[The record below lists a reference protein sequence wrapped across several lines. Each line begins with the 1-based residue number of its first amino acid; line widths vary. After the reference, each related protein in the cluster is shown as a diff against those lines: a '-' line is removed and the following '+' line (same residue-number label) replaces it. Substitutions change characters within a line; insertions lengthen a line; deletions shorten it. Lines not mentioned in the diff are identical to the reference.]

1 MIFELIWS
9 DFFTF
14 IAWKYGDRLFY
25 QSGPMNKDIDWVG
38 DDEAFRRWASGTTGT
53 PFVDA
58 NMREL
63 NLSGFMSNRGRQNVA
78 SMLAKSLRLDWRM
91 GASYFESKLVDY
103 EVTSNWG
110 NWAYNAGVGND
121 PRDRYFNI
129 VKQANRYDG
138 EGDYVRHWLPELR
151 DVPDDKIHEPHTM
164 SRAEQE
170 TAGCIIGTDYPAPM
184 VELEETYQR
193 LRNE

>member
-1 MIFELIWS
+1 
-9 DFFTF
+9 
-14 IAWKYGDRLFY
+14 
-25 QSGPMNKDIDWVG
+25 
-38 DDEAFRRWASGTTGT
+38 
-53 PFVDA
+53 
-58 NMREL
+58 MREL

-91 GASYFESKLVDY
+91 GASYFESQLVDY

-129 VKQANRYDG
+129 VKQAKRYDG
-138 EGDYVRHWLPELR
+138 DGDYVRHWLPELR
-151 DVPDDKIHEPHTM
+151 DVPTGTIHEPHTM

-170 TAGCIIGTDYPAPM
+170 AAGCIIGDDYPAPM
-184 VELEETYQR
+184 VDLEATYR
-193 LRNE
+193 WLRNG